1 MDNYEINGITKENN
15 LIDNLPEYEEY
26 YLLKKNNIY
35 KITIEK
41 LKNEITIKYKNY
53 GIKLNNN
60 NICKITNSILN
71 NIYEAYELIINAFE
85 KNKIIIKDIAI
96 NKSVKSFLNYLFI
109 ILKKIL
115 NQFYYLIKIKL

>member
-53 GIKLNNN
+53 GIKLNDNN
-60 NICKITNSILN
+60 LCKITNSILN
-71 NIYEAYELIINAFE
+71 NIDEAYELIINAFE